1 MLSKKKLHF
10 TIPSYE
16 VDTKVLAMFSR
27 DKYLYI
33 FLASIKLV
41 NKDGNFLNCV
51 FILLIIRWRK

>member
-16 VDTKVLAMFSR
+16 GDTKVLVMFLT
-27 DKYLYI
+27 DKYPYI
-33 FLASIKLV
+33 FLALIKLV
-41 NKDGNFLNCV
+41 NKHGNFLNCV

>member
-16 VDTKVLAMFSR
+16 GDTKVLAMFSR
-27 DKYLYI
+27 DKHLYI

-41 NKDGNFLNCV
+41 NKHGNFLNCV